1 MDNHD
6 SRNAHSPEAST
17 DERASLLNLQPG
29 PDADL
34 QSSPAFAGEGDHPE
48 GGGEAA
54 AGGTFVEAET
64 PEDATPE
71 DAPPPPRPADSRFSS
86 EAEERAYWAGVRIGM
101 ENAAAARAAQ
111 TDAGSHR
118 PDRRPAAA
126 QPATCPEPPPLL
138 SENLNDLLAERIHDT
153 VDASYPAGAR
163 KPRHD
168 GFTPEKMGE
177 FLRHLAA
184 TGVVEHAA
192 AAVRVSASAAYA
204 LRNRRGGRAF
214 ARMWDA
220 ILINRSRDRLVS
232 ELSSRAIAG
241 CVSIR
246 KKDGEIVSE
255 HHHYDNRLAM
265 SMLTRFDRLAEK
277 EAPFDAHLRALSEDL
292 EEFIDCLAMGEDA
305 DAFVER
311 RRPAPEPEPAAQPAP
326 AGRPAAVESALD
338 APAIPDPM
346 PDVAAMARMAR
357 TPDYLGV
364 PPHEVPVDDLD
375 LTDRQSWGP
384 DEHVRFYRSGFAFWL
399 AFAEEE
405 GDVPL
410 GRAATL
416 QFDTCRLAARAFA
429 NVYGSEDVDR
439 DAPVET
445 EDLLID
451 EVENWS
457 EEQRARAWRC
467 GFLQSLPNEVW
478 EKLAGLTDEDEDQD
492 GLGGYD
498 PDEEE

>member
-246 KKDGEIVSE
+246 KKDGLIVAE
-255 HHHYDNRLAM
+255 NHY
-265 SMLTRFDRLAEK
+265 
-277 EAPFDAHLRALSEDL
+277 
-292 EEFIDCLAMGEDA
+292 
-305 DAFVER
+305 
-311 RRPAPEPEPAAQPAP
+311 
-326 AGRPAAVESALD
+326 
-338 APAIPDPM
+338 
-346 PDVAAMARMAR
+346 
-357 TPDYLGV
+357 
-364 PPHEVPVDDLD
+364 
-375 LTDRQSWGP
+375 
-384 DEHVRFYRSGFAFWL
+384 
-399 AFAEEE
+399 
-405 GDVPL
+405 
-410 GRAATL
+410 
-416 QFDTCRLAARAFA
+416 
-429 NVYGSEDVDR
+429 
-439 DAPVET
+439 
-445 EDLLID
+445 
-451 EVENWS
+451 
-457 EEQRARAWRC
+457 
-467 GFLQSLPNEVW
+467 
-478 EKLAGLTDEDEDQD
+478 
-492 GLGGYD
+492 
-498 PDEEE
+498 